1 MADGSHIRA
10 DGRLTGAVHGRW
22 QDCGDRSEG
31 PRGVQKAMVAEGGVG
46 SWWNPDSGCPTVG
59 AYGFSVTGNRED
71 SVSVDVAWVSKHAME
86 RYRLHFPEAVA
97 TDVMAAIELSITLPT
112 HLADAL
118 AGRRRRTAPVEG
130 EERLLHPAGT
140 GVFVPVRF
148 VKTPTKCT

>member
-1 MADGSHIRA
+1 
-10 DGRLTGAVHGRW
+10 
-22 QDCGDRSEG
+22 
-31 PRGVQKAMVAEGGVG
+31 MVAERWGWFMVEPGFGVSYSRG
-46 SWWNPDSGCPTVG
+46 VRILR
-59 AYGFSVTGNRED
+59 YRNRED

-118 AGRRRRTAPVEG
+118 AGRRRRTSPVEG

-140 GVFVPVRF
+140 GMLSLIHI
-148 VKTPTKCT
+148 